1 MTRLSEASNAKRSSL
16 GRATSQNPKS
26 GKVNKD
32 FRIWSLDQPKYEHF
46 TKNWGFTSETSAGW
60 TGLKRQGCEAHQQKQ
75 KTIAGILDGQISYRH
90 WDDQQQHQQQ
100 QHQHRHQH
108 QHQHHHHH
116 YHHHNHHNQQQ
127 QQQQQEQVNNK
138 DNKNSKKS
146 KKSNLESNT
155 D

>member
-1 MTRLSEASNAKRSSL
+1 MTRLSEANNPKRSSL

-26 GKVNKD
+26 GKVNKS

-46 TKNWGFTSETSAGW
+46 TKNWGFTSETFTGW

-75 KTIAGILDGQISYRH
+75 RAIAGILDGQISYRH

-100 QHQHRHQH
+100 QQ
-108 QHQHHHHH
+108 QHHHHH
-116 YHHHNHHNQQQ
+116 NHHHQQQQRQ

-138 DNKNSKKS
+138 DNKDNKNSKKS
-146 KKSNLESNT
+146 KKSHLESNN

>member
-90 WDDQQQHQQQ
+90 WDDQ
-100 QHQHRHQH
+100 
-108 QHQHHHHH
+108 H
-116 YHHHNHHNQQQ
+116 YHHNHHNQQQ

-138 DNKNSKKS
+138 DNKDNKDNKNSKKS